1 MAPARGCTLGPVGGC
16 VIGTPNTRAN
26 NTVDCHAS
34 KMPIR
39 VLGPAGGLPSPTT
52 VSPGALLIFQRA
64 VLIRKARFWACKV
77 DTTIQATIQDNGE
90 TRCEAY
96 FGDKA
101 VSGDE
106 NSQVWAE
113 NPNSPHLPSLQG
125 HWAQAGSLD
134 RHFVQ
139 RPTGGTGLF

>member
-16 VIGTPNTRAN
+16 VIGTPKTRAN

-64 VLIRKARFWACKV
+64 VLIRKARFWACKG
-77 DTTIQATIQDNGE
+77 DTTMQATIQDDSE
-90 TRCEAY
+90 TRCEAC
-96 FGDKA
+96 FGTKQL
-101 VSGDE
+101 VVMRTPKFG
-106 NSQVWAE
+106 QKIPIPPICPVCK
-113 NPNSPHLPSLQG
+113 
-125 HWAQAGSLD
+125 
-134 RHFVQ
+134 
-139 RPTGGTGLF
+139 GTGLKPEAS